1 MIKHRLAILFLSLA
15 VFPILAAGNA
25 APVKTS
31 IRGSLKGN
39 SIYTEIS
46 LRLPVREV
54 SIHST
59 APILAD
65 GSFSLEFDLSEAELF
80 RLFLAENNNI
90 LLVVRPGD
98 RLQLT
103 LDAANLGNNP
113 QVNGSAEN
121 QAFWDFSRQYAILS
135 AGVDSVET
143 AWKSLQQAGAGTDKA
158 FETLRG
164 RFAFYDQLRTQGVI
178 QYINANPSSLSGLVY
193 VEKLDIDEHFGL
205 HDLYDKALFA
215 AHPGN
220 NFVKEFHRKVEA
232 ARVLAIGN
240 VAPEISLP
248 DTSGQ
253 VQSLSSLRGKVVLI
267 DFWAAWCGP
276 CRKENPHVREMYRK
290 YNSLGFEVFG
300 VSLDRTAEAWKKAI
314 RDDELPWTQVSD
326 LKYWK
331 SDAAKLYGVSA
342 IPFTI
347 LIDREGKIIGKKLRG
362 EMLTQKLLEI
372 FGQ

>member
-1 MIKHRLAILFLSLA
+1 MKRQTLSKLFLFLA
-15 VFPILAAGNA
+15 VFSVLASAYA

-31 IRGSLKGN
+31 IRGNLKGN

-54 SIHST
+54 SIFSK

-65 GSFSLEFDLSEAELF
+65 GSFTLEFELAEAELF
-80 RLFLAENNNI
+80 RLFLADNNNM

-113 QVNGSAEN
+113 QANGSAEN
-121 QAFWDFSRQYAILS
+121 QAFWDFGRQYAMLS

-164 RFAFYDQLRTQGVI
+164 RFAFYDQLRTQAVI
-178 QYINANPSSLSGLVY
+178 EYVRANPASLTGLVY
-193 VEKLDIDEHFGL
+193 MERLDIDEHFGVY
-205 HDLYDKALFA
+205 DLYDKALFA
-215 AHPGN
+215 VYPEN

-253 VQSLSSLRGKVVLI
+253 VKSLSSLRGKVVLI

-276 CRKENPHVREMYRK
+276 CRKENPHVKEMYKK

-314 RDDELPWTQVSD
+314 RDDGLVWTQVSD
-326 LKYWK
+326 LLYWK

-342 IPFTI
+342 IPFTV
-347 LIDREGKIIGKKLRG
+347 LIDREGRIIGKKLRG
-362 EMLTQKLLEI
+362 EMLTQKLQEI